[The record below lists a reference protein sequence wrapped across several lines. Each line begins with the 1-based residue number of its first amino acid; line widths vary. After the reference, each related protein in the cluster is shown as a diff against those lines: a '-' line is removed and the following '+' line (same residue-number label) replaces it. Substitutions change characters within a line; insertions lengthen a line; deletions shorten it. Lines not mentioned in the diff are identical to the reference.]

1 MFHKLKTTICI
12 SISIIACAI
21 HTASSF
27 TSPLRSDS
35 TRIACSYLFN
45 NVSTSSDPLSTKVP
59 FFIQKLPDRPSKTD
73 CESISSLVIDVF
85 FREEAERTPEKRS
98 AGFITKPLILAYLK
112 NLQFG
117 DVRGKRYLL
126 GNANSSMFVARRLKC
141 IGNGYLDPAYGY
153 SISDLNDLGSVYNM
167 DYFAESEKGYEFGEI
182 LGFVDVTEKSFGLS
196 GIAESSIRTIIPEE
210 DNDTSDLKKL
220 NDAPIKRKSND
231 RTMRPVLTNL
241 SVAPSARGSGV
252 GSALVEMCEQ
262 VVKNEWSRKYSE
274 IVLEVEEENINAQRF
289 YENRGYVALFSD
301 PTSRRFDASGIILR
315 KERTTKICYRKDLSE
330 TTKVSDGDENRFSGI
345 FSADMFFARVKKAIG
360 VN

>member
-1 MFHKLKTTICI
+1 MFHQLKTIIFI
-12 SISIIACAI
+12 SISILACAI
-21 HTASSF
+21 HEASAF
-27 TSPLRSDS
+27 TPPLRNDS
-35 TRIACSYLFN
+35 TRIERSYLFN
-45 NVSTSSDPLSTKVP
+45 TVSTVSDPLSTKLP
-59 FFIQKLPDRPSKTD
+59 FLIQKLPDRPSKSD

-85 FREEAERTPEKRS
+85 FREEAERAPEKRS

-126 GNANSSMFVARRLKC
+126 GNANNSMFVARRLKC

-167 DYFAESEKGYEFGEI
+167 DYLAESEKGYDFGEI

-196 GIAESSIRTIIPEE
+196 GIAESLIRSIPEE
-210 DNDTSDLKKL
+210 DTENSDLENL
-220 NDAPIKRKSND
+220 NDAPIRRKSND

-262 VVKNEWSRKYSE
+262 AVKNDWSRKYSE
-274 IVLEVEEENINAQRF
+274 IVLEVEEENMNAQRF

-315 KERTTKICYRKDLSE
+315 NERTTKICYRKDLSE
-330 TTKVSDGDENRFSGI
+330 EKKVSDEDENRFSGI
-345 FSADMFFARVKKAIG
+345 FSTDMFFARVKKAIG